1 MEISILNFVSIL
13 ATDNSLILV
22 PVTPPTASKYCPKF
36 LEAKSIKFKKS
47 KIEKILLST
56 GLTDAIEEESSSNSW
71 AAVDAVDVVVVD
83 AGGGAAPRDSSFAA
97 RAWACAWFLMVVEA
111 SYSLILLLVDGNV
124 VSLYKAITFAYEIKE
139 NVDWVKV
146 EVLAFGTMQR

>member
-1 MEISILNFVSIL
+1 M
-13 ATDNSLILV
+13 
-22 PVTPPTASKYCPKF
+22 
-36 LEAKSIKFKKS
+36 
-47 KIEKILLST
+47 ST

-71 AAVDAVDVVVVD
+71 AAVDAVDVVVVVVD

>member
-1 MEISILNFVSIL
+1 MF
-13 ATDNSLILV
+13 
-22 PVTPPTASKYCPKF
+22 
-36 LEAKSIKFKKS
+36 
-47 KIEKILLST
+47 ST

-71 AAVDAVDVVVVD
+71 AAVDVVFVD

-97 RAWACAWFLMVVEA
+97 RAWACAWFLIVVEA

>member
-1 MEISILNFVSIL
+1 M
-13 ATDNSLILV
+13 
-22 PVTPPTASKYCPKF
+22 TPPTASKYCPKF
-36 LEAKSIKFKKS
+36 LEAKSIKFKKR
-47 KIEKILLST
+47 KIEKFFST

-71 AAVDAVDVVVVD
+71 AAVDIVDVVVVD

-97 RAWACAWFLMVVEA
+97 RAWACAWFLIVVEA